1 MKSTFLTD
9 HVIKS
14 NGEPLCNGVLH
25 CFFSSNN
32 YKRWGNLS
40 WVFILF
46 TYVSYLSFGHKLFLG
61 TEFTVT
67 QY

>member
-1 MKSTFLTD
+1 MMNFETKYL
-9 HVIKS
+9 I
-14 NGEPLCNGVLH
+14 
-25 CFFSSNN
+25 
-32 YKRWGNLS
+32 RWGNPG